1 MRIAFI
7 VEGFPIL
14 SQTFVLN
21 QVTGLIDLGHEVDI
35 YAELQS
41 DTPQIHPDVEKYNL
55 INRTYYHPSL
65 PKNKLKRL
73 LMGLQLFILGFFKDP
88 WLILQSINIFRYGKD
103 AASLRMLY
111 AVTPL
116 LGKRSAYDIIQCHF
130 GPLGNKGML
139 LRSIGAIKGKLI
151 TAFHGVDISQNLQ
164 IFGEDYYMNLLKEGD
179 LFLPISNRWQNR
191 LIELGCQPSKIVVH
205 RMGIDCNRFLF
216 MTRSPNSDGCIRLVT
231 IARLTEKKGVEYGI
245 RAVAALLKDGH
256 RIEYNIIGNGDLQ
269 NQLEQLI
276 QDLEV
281 SDQIHLLGWKDQ
293 AEIVNILNQSHI
305 LLAPSVTAQDGNQE
319 GIPVALMEAMAMG
332 MPVISTYHSGIP
344 ELVEHEVSGFLVPEQ
359 DTDALAKAL
368 SDLINHPERW
378 AEMGRAGR
386 LRVEEHY
393 DINRLN
399 DRLVTLYQH
408 LLESG
413 TSYQFVL
420 EPEAVISDRPTP
432 ANL

>member
-41 DTPQIHPDVEKYNL
+41 DTPQVHPDVEKYNL
-55 INRTYYHPSL
+55 ISRTYYHPSL

-73 LMGLQLFILGFFKDP
+73 LIGFKLFIFGFFKDP
-88 WLILQSINIFRYGKD
+88 LLLLQSINIFRYGKD

-111 AVTPL
+111 SVVPL
-116 LGKRSAYDIIQCHF
+116 LGKRSSYDIIQCHF

-139 LRSIGAIKGKLI
+139 LRSMGAIKGKLI

-164 IFGEDYYMNLLKEGD
+164 AFGEYYYSNLLKEGD
-179 LFLPISNRWQNR
+179 LFLPISNRWMQR
-191 LIELGCQPSKIVVH
+191 LIELGCQPSKIAVH

-216 MTRSPNSDGCIRLVT
+216 MTRSPNSDGCLRLVT

-245 RAVAALLKDGH
+245 RAVAALSQDGYNV
-256 RIEYNIIGNGDLQ
+256 EYNIIGDGDLQ
-269 NQLEQLI
+269 NQLDQLI
-276 QDLEV
+276 QDLGV
-281 SDQIHLLGWKDQ
+281 SDHVHLLGWKDQ
-293 AEIVNILNQSHI
+293 AEIVSILNQSHI

-344 ELVEHEVSGFLVPEQ
+344 ELVEHEVSGFLVPER
-359 DTDALAKAL
+359 DIDALAKI
-368 SDLINHPERW
+368 LIHLIHHPERW
-378 AEMGRAGR
+378 AEIGQAGR
-386 LRVEEHY
+386 LRVEEQY
-393 DINRLN
+393 DINKLN
-399 DRLVTLYQH
+399 DRLVNIYQH
-408 LLESG
+408 LLTKG
-413 TSYQFVL
+413 TPYQFVV
-420 EPEAVISDRPTP
+420 EPEAVINDRPTP